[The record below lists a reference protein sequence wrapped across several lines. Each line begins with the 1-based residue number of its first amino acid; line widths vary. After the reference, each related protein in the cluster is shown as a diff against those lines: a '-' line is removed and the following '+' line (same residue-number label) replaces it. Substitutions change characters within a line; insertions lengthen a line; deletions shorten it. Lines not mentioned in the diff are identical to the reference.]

1 MAKEGN
7 KSSGPRHEVKGP
19 CNDCGETSGAFQ
31 AVRRHGLKGTNM
43 VRLCEKCNIKV

>member
-7 KSSGPRHEVKGP
+7 KSAGAKHVVKGP
-19 CNDCGETSGAFQ
+19 CTDCGETSGTFQ
-31 AVRRHGLKGTNM
+31 AVRRYGVKRMNM